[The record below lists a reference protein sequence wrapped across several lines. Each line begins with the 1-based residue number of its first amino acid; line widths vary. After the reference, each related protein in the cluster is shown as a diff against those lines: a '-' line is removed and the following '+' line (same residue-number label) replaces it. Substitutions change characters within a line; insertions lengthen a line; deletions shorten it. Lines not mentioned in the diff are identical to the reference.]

1 MITSGIPVLC
11 SKCNGKSF
19 IICSYFCLTTL
30 TLYLGLYLT
39 LRVWHILVVSKRICC
54 SSTSILCTYVN
65 VQLIYKDIKKIQT
78 ISLSYIFQVKE
89 MKHVDSL
96 KATDDQ
102 STAPHPFTRMGW
114 RHCDAVGYWKI
125 RWGVQLLGCPSR
137 APDSTHWTKASIKVN
152 GGFSPVKPLWVFNFQ

>member
-11 SKCNGKSF
+11 LKCNGKSF

-65 VQLIYKDIKKIQT
+65 VQLIYKDIKKNPNHLT
-78 ISLSYIFQVKE
+78 ILYISSKRNEARWQSESHWRSVHCTTPFYQ
-89 MKHVDSL
+89 DGL
-96 KATDDQ
+96 KAL
-102 STAPHPFTRMGW
+102 W
-114 RHCDAVGYWKI
+114 CC
-125 RWGVQLLGCPSR
+125 GVLENTLGCSVIGVPIQSSR
-137 APDSTHWTKASIKVN
+137 QYTLDKGIN
-152 GGFSPVKPLWVFNFQ
+152 